1 VDTSKGGLIHGA
13 TIEESH
19 VLEEGAAAGERSNGI
34 RVSFTETR
42 EAQAAELRATK
53 RDVAEGVAG
62 DALERIGPDLE
73 ALEVLV
79 PRGEDSERGI
89 CEAAA
94 AIGHHLA
101 ETTRAEARDGLCR
114 LVAAQA

>member
-1 VDTSKGGLIHGA
+1 VDTSKSGLIHGA
-13 TIEESH
+13 AIEESH
-19 VLEEGAAAGERSNGI
+19 VLEEGAAAGERSDGI

-42 EAQAAELRATK
+42 EAQAAELGATK
-53 RDVAEGVAG
+53 SDVAEGVTG
-62 DALERIGPDLE
+62 YALERIGPDLE
-73 ALEVLV
+73 ALEVLM

-89 CEAAA
+89 REAAA

-101 ETTRAEARDGLCR
+101 ETMRAEGRDGLCC